1 RQHLKRSS
9 TRSSNNLVP
18 EERVMEM
25 QNAPEGGNVD
35 DKLILRIAQLTRML
49 RDSMRELGLDQAV
62 KEAAYAIP
70 DARDRLHYVA
80 RMTEQAANRVL
91 NAAEQLQ
98 PVQDELQNRA
108 VTLDKRWQAWF
119 DHPVEL
125 SEARGLV
132 GDTRAM
138 IKGSPETT
146 KAPQDAL
153 LDIIMAQ
160 DFQDLTGQVIMKM
173 LGVVTAIET
182 ELVQVLIDSVPLE
195 RREEANSLLNGP
207 EVNPAGKS
215 DVVTSQDQ
223 VDDLLDSL
231 GF

>member
-1 RQHLKRSS
+1 MDKADNPLGVSS
-9 TRSSNNLVP
+9 DENLI
-18 EERVMEM
+18 
-25 QNAPEGGNVD
+25 Q
-35 DKLILRIAQLTRML
+35 RIAQLTRML

-98 PVQDELQNRA
+98 PMQEELQNRA
-108 VTLDKRWQAWF
+108 VALDRRWQDWF

-125 SEARGLV
+125 AEARELV
-132 GDTRAM
+132 DDTRAM
-138 IKGSPETT
+138 LKEVPEKT
-146 KAPQDAL
+146 KATQDAL

-173 LGVVTAIET
+173 LHVVTAIET
-182 ELVQVLIDSVPLE
+182 ELVQVLIDSVPAE
-195 RREEANSLLNGP
+195 RREEAQSLLNGP
-207 EVNPAGKS
+207 EVNPAGKT

>member
-1 RQHLKRSS
+1 
-9 TRSSNNLVP
+9 
-18 EERVMEM
+18 M

-91 NAAEQLQ
+91 NAAEALQ
-98 PVQDELQNRA
+98 PVQDDLQRRA
-108 VTLDKRWQAWF
+108 VALDERWQAWF
-119 DHPVEL
+119 DRPVEL
-125 SEARGLV
+125 AEARELV
-132 GDTRAM
+132 DDTRAM
-138 IKGSPETT
+138 IKEIPERT
-146 KAPQDAL
+146 KQTQDAL

-182 ELVQVLIDSVPLE
+182 ELVQVLIDSVPQE
-195 RREEANSLLNGP
+195 RRDEANSLLNGP
-207 EVNPAGKS
+207 AVDHSKP
-215 DVVTSQDQ
+215 DIVTSQDQ

>member
-1 RQHLKRSS
+1 
-9 TRSSNNLVP
+9 
-18 EERVMEM
+18 MEM
-25 QNAPEGGNVD
+25 LNHPEGGSLDEN
-35 DKLILRIAQLTRML
+35 LIHRIAQLTRML

-91 NAAEQLQ
+91 NAAEGLQ
-98 PVQDELQNRA
+98 PVQEDLQNRA
-108 VTLDKRWQAWF
+108 VALDERWQAWF

-125 SEARGLV
+125 AEARELV
-132 GDTRAM
+132 DDTRAM
-138 IKGSPETT
+138 IKEIPEKT
-146 KAPQDAL
+146 KLTQDAL

-173 LGVVTAIET
+173 LHVVTAIET
-182 ELVQVLIDSVPLE
+182 ELVQVLIDSVPQE
-195 RREEANSLLNGP
+195 RRDEAQSLLNGP
-207 EVNPAGKS
+207 AVNQAKP
-215 DVVTSQDQ
+215 DIVTSQDQ

>member
-1 RQHLKRSS
+1 MDTLNTPGDNSIDD
-9 TRSSNNLVP
+9 NL
-18 EERVMEM
+18 
-25 QNAPEGGNVD
+25 
-35 DKLILRIAQLTRML
+35 IHRIAQLTRML

-62 KEAAYAIP
+62 KEAAHAIP

-91 NAAEQLQ
+91 NIAENLQ
-98 PVQDELQNRA
+98 PVQEALQNRA
-108 VTLDKRWQAWF
+108 IALDERWQAWF

-125 SEARGLV
+125 EEARELV
-132 GDTRAM
+132 DDTRAM
-138 IKGSPETT
+138 IKEIPQNAKRT
-146 KAPQDAL
+146 QDAL

-173 LGVVTAIET
+173 LHVVTAIET
-182 ELVQVLIDSVPLE
+182 ELVQVLIDSVPQE
-195 RREEANSLLNGP
+195 RREEAQSLLNGP
-207 EVNPAGKS
+207 VVDQTKP
-215 DVVTSQDQ
+215 DIVTSQDQ

>member
-1 RQHLKRSS
+1 
-9 TRSSNNLVP
+9 
-18 EERVMEM
+18 MEM
-25 QNAPEGGNVD
+25 QNTPEAGNVD
-35 DKLILRIAQLTRML
+35 DNLILRIAQLTRML

-62 KEAAYAIP
+62 KEAAHAIP

-91 NAAEQLQ
+91 NAAEALQ
-98 PVQDELQNRA
+98 PVHDDLQQRA
-108 VTLDKRWQAWF
+108 VALDGRWQEWF
-119 DHPVEL
+119 DQPVEL
-125 SEARGLV
+125 DQARQLV
-132 GDTRAM
+132 DDTRAM
-138 IKGSPETT
+138 IKEIPEKSKLT
-146 KAPQDAL
+146 QDAL

-173 LGVVTAIET
+173 LHVVTAIET
-182 ELVQVLIDSVPLE
+182 ELVQVLIDSVPQE

-207 EVNPAGKS
+207 AVDQSKP
-215 DVVTSQDQ
+215 DIVTSQDQ